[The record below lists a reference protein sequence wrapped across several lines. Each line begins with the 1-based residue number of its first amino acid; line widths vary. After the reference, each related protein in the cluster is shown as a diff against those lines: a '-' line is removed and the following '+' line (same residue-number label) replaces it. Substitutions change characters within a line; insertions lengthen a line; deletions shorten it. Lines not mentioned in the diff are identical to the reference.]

1 MAYEYE
7 KSLKNRLLNL
17 ELDDYVEVIQL
28 EKEYE
33 ELEEVYAKAK
43 AWQTLKEESLKSYT
57 KLIEKSKSAD
67 NDTTHLLSE
76 GALISL
82 GKKLIRM
89 DELDGTHEFRNL
101 LEDMNREDK

>member
-1 MAYEYE
+1 MTMVYEFESAVVSELASLGMEYGSNAHYGMA
-7 KSLKNRLLNL
+7 
-17 ELDDYVEVIQL
+17 DEV
-28 EKEYE
+28 
-33 ELEEVYAKAK
+33 EEVYAKAK

-57 KLIEKSKSAD
+57 KLVEKSKSAD
-67 NDTTHLLSE
+67 NDITHLLLE

-89 DELDGTHEFRNL
+89 DELDGTHEFSNL

>member
-1 MAYEYE
+1 MIMAKINYE
-7 KSLKNRLLNL
+7 
-17 ELDDYVEVIQL
+17 
-28 EKEYE
+28 
-33 ELEEVYAKAK
+33 K

-57 KLIEKSKSAD
+57 KLVEKSKSAD

>member
-1 MAYEYE
+1 MAE
-7 KSLKNRLLNL
+7 
-17 ELDDYVEVIQL
+17 VE
-28 EKEYE
+28 
-33 ELEEVYAKAK
+33 
-43 AWQTLKEESLKSYT
+43 
-57 KLIEKSKSAD
+57 SAD

>member
-7 KSLKNRLLNL
+7 NTVVA
-17 ELDDYVEVIQL
+17 ELTILGTEYNSNAHYEMADEV
-28 EKEYE
+28 
-33 ELEEVYAKAK
+33 EEVYIKAK

-57 KLIEKSKSAD
+57 KLVEKSKSAD

>member
-1 MAYEYE
+1 MTFETLTVIE
-7 KSLKNRLLNL
+7 LLLSVSNYPEDKCDKIRD
-17 ELDDYVEVIQL
+17 ELSTMD
-28 EKEYE
+28 K
-33 ELEEVYAKAK
+33 KAK

-57 KLIEKSKSAD
+57 KLVEKSKSAD
-67 NDTTHLLSE
+67 NDTTHLLLE

>member
-7 KSLKNRLLNL
+7 NKINEAFFKAGRDGRNVNIELLA
-17 ELDDYVEVIQL
+17 ELQ
-28 EKEYE
+28 
-33 ELEEVYAKAK
+33 EVYHKAK
-43 AWQTLKEESLKSYT
+43 AWQKLKEESLKSYT
-57 KLIEKSKSAD
+57 KLVEKSKSAD

-76 GALISL
+76 GALINL

>member
-1 MAYEYE
+1 MAYGYEDTVVAELTSLGTEYNSNAHYE
-7 KSLKNRLLNL
+7 MV
-17 ELDDYVEVIQL
+17 DEV
-28 EKEYE
+28 
-33 ELEEVYAKAK
+33 EEVYIKAK
-43 AWQTLKEESLKSYT
+43 AWQKLKEESLKSYT
-57 KLIEKSKSAD
+57 KLVEKSKSAD

>member
-7 KSLKNRLLNL
+7 NTVVAELTSLGMEYNSN
-17 ELDDYVEVIQL
+17 EHYYMAGEV
-28 EKEYE
+28 
-33 ELEEVYAKAK
+33 EEVYIKAK
-43 AWQTLKEESLKSYT
+43 AWQKLKEESLKSYT
-57 KLIEKSKSAD
+57 KLVEKSKSAD
-67 NDTTHLLSE
+67 NDTTHLLLE

>member
-7 KSLKNRLLNL
+7 NTVVAELPSLGMEYNSNAHY
-17 ELDDYVEVIQL
+17 EMADEV
-28 EKEYE
+28 
-33 ELEEVYAKAK
+33 EEVYAKAK

-57 KLIEKSKSAD
+57 KLVEKSKSAD
-67 NDTTHLLSE
+67 NDTTHLLLE
-76 GALISL
+76 GVLISL

-89 DELDGTHEFRNL
+89 DELDGTHEFINL